1 MSLLLRVRGF
11 YLSNKQEKYYHKIA
25 WIAEIAASQIVADRK
40 GNAFIVEKMVKNKN
54 CYAFYYYHRY
64 LSILALPS
72 IEIILIGSLSCR

>member
-40 GNAFIVEKMVKNKN
+40 GNAFIVEKIVKN
-54 CYAFYYYHRY
+54 CYAFYY
-64 LSILALPS
+64 ILPLLLKHFG
-72 IEIILIGSLSCR
+72 ITKHKNY